1 MVKNL
6 PVELTVVTPAG
17 IAKPSAGIRT
27 DVVGA
32 IPTTSVWIP
41 ADGCAT
47 PAGVTSKFD
56 V

>member
-1 MVKNL
+1 M
-6 PVELTVVTPAG
+6 VTPAG
-17 IAKPSAGIRT
+17 VAEPSAGIST

-32 IPTTSVWIP
+32 MSTTSVQIP
-41 ADGCAT
+41 VGGSAT

>member
-1 MVKNL
+1 M
-6 PVELTVVTPAG
+6 VTPAG
-17 IAKPSAGIRT
+17 IAEPSAGIQT

-32 IPTTSVWIP
+32 IPTTSVQIP
-41 ADGCAT
+41 ADGSAT